1 MVGGHEPPI
10 PRAAAIDALVKEL
23 LGGGLHA
30 EVRGARPCLG
40 NGLEGLGRQ
49 PRAPVVGG
57 QDLRHGLWCWLWHL
71 QWCFLRR
78 DLWCLGLVLAPL
90 VQLLSHP
97 FQRDGELL

>member
-1 MVGGHEPPI
+1 MLRSGERVRASAMAWRVSGG
-10 PRAAAIDALVKEL
+10 
-23 LGGGLHA
+23 
-30 EVRGARPCLG
+30 
-40 NGLEGLGRQ
+40 Q